1 MAENQEPVKVEEQ
14 GPFIHQLQLFLVG
27 GQQFTVNELSDSVK
41 MPQNVIAFINAWRQ
55 KRDVWHSPNNDPKFG
70 VRVKDVSLYE
80 YRVGKASAVKPAES
94 VAAPVRPLL
103 RLLRRNPPNP
113 LSSVRRRWPENECV
127 SSVGGA
133 SMKYF
138 RRRVDSISRRPESRK
153 ELRLCFSLDLCFY
166 SGSQVRSAVTRFRS
180 NQMKQI
186 VAVIKPFKLDDVR
199 EALSETGVHG
209 LTVTEVKGFGR
220 QKGHTELYRGAEYV
234 VDFLPK
240 LKVETVVA
248 DDLVEQAIDAIR
260 KAAHTGKIGDGKIFV
275 YDVEQV
281 IRIRTGETGESAV

>member
-1 MAENQEPVKVEEQ
+1 MAENQDSVKVEEQ

-80 YRVGKASAVKPAES
+80 YRVGKAPSLHRL
-94 VAAPVRPLL
+94 RPLP

-166 SGSQVRSAVTRFRS
+166 SGSQVRSAATRFRS